1 MKIRE
6 ILSTPELRLRNI
18 EKYVLSVYLK
28 SIEVD
33 EFIENNEDKV
43 KHKKWTNVKNVG
55 KKQMKLPYAKNV
67 IWKKVRNII
76 KILKNL

>member
-1 MKIRE
+1 MIPLGSFSQKGEAMKIRE

-43 KHKKWTNVKNVG
+43 KHKK
-55 KKQMKLPYAKNV
+55 
-67 IWKKVRNII
+67 
-76 KILKNL
+76 